1 MQQYFDKTISKYWC
15 GFRKAFNAQHYLIT
29 MIENPRENVDKGDGF
44 GALLTDLSKTFDC
57 LPRELI
63 IARLHPYDSNMKSL
77 I

>member
-1 MQQYFDKTISKYWC
+1 
-15 GFRKAFNAQHYLIT
+15 

-44 GALLTDLSKTFDC
+44 GALLTDLSKTIDC